1 MLELVNYQECS
12 LIWEVEENYIK
23 KEKNKYKPSE
33 KKKTTVRN
41 GKNEVWIKEKKEE
54 KRRERR
60 RRSFFFLFSFFFF
73 FFSKNAPVGFDQTV
87 IRWL

>member
-60 RRSFFFLFSFFFF
+60 RRRRRTFLFSFF